1 MELNFIF
8 QTKLKL
14 KFSSIK
20 LWNIKTTFNQSTR
33 NMTERE
39 YPIDSTLLI
48 RLWVLV
54 ALIALTLCN
63 SFLSNC
69 S

>member
-14 KFSSIK
+14 KFSSIT